1 MEGARGE
8 RVPGLGGSREWHT
21 SPAPPFSPGHGSDG
35 SSRSPVPTTTPASPG
50 LWTSPYFYLQPLCYS
65 SEALGRVFMAGCP
78 QQPTQ

>member
-35 SSRSPVPTTTPASPG
+35 SSPSPVPTTTPAQAFGP
-50 LWTSPYFYLQPLCYS
+50 P
-65 SEALGRVFMAGCP
+65 
-78 QQPTQ
+78 PTFICSHYATVQKP